1 MATRNEKEIF
11 EPYLKQQFNLDRA
24 LTYGEKQ
31 KTILRLIDEAKHGIV
46 PISGGQRINLDEN
59 NPAVKAVREG
69 KKVAIDGKKT
79 KVSGRGVEKKWLNLA
94 MAGGLLLIP
103 LALFGF
109 WYFGGGG
116 EEAEE
121 ELVLLAE
128 PLPVVEPTASV
139 APTVTATDLAE
150 PEPEIVMTAR
160 PTVTPF
166 PTFTPAPA
174 EGSQYEVQVSENV
187 SVADFHQPIAMSLA
201 GQEMRI
207 STADYAAGWQPEGVE
222 WWPKT
227 DIRKV
232 IAIPFNEGLI
242 QQIFTQIDEPVTV
255 RLRNGAAIRYQITD
269 ISRVNTFEIENMLSN
284 VPSVAIIFHG
294 EAGDERWLVIGTA
307 IQEDIQIEEIEI
319 LEEIA
324 FLTIESCHQEQMLV
338 ECHIHIDEGNK
349 QYLDQLI
356 LTDLDWWEGG
366 SYPFSEIKSIVC
378 NEEIC
383 NVVLA
388 GVARQT
394 GTVVIIHNAGDG
406 ATVQVLPTTN

>member
-11 EPYLKQQFNLDRA
+11 EPYLAQQFKADNA

-31 KTILRLIDEAKHGIV
+31 KTILRLKEEAKHGIV

-69 KKVAIDGKKT
+69 KKVAIDGKKP
-79 KVSGRGVEKKWLNLA
+79 KVANRGVEKKWLNLA
-94 MAGGLLLIP
+94 MAGMLLLIP

-109 WYFGGGG
+109 WFFSGK
-116 EEAEE
+116 EAEPE
-121 ELVLLAE
+121 IAA
-128 PLPVVEPTASV
+128 VVEPSPTAEPTETSV
-139 APTVTATDLAE
+139 PTATEAVE
-150 PEPEIVMTAR
+150 AVPEIVVTAV

-174 EGSQYEVQVSENV
+174 EGSQYEVKVSEDA
-187 SVADFHQPIAMSLA
+187 SVADFHQPIAMKLV

-232 IAIPFNEGLI
+232 IAVPFDEGLI
-242 QQIFTQIDEPVTV
+242 QQIFTKIDEPITV
-255 RLRNGAAIRYQITD
+255 RLRNGAAIRYQISD

-284 VPSVAIIFHG
+284 VPSVAIVFHG
-294 EAGDERWLVIGTA
+294 EEGDERWLVIGTA
-307 IQEDIQIEEIEI
+307 IQEGIEIEETRI

-324 FLTIESCHQEQMLV
+324 FLTIESCNQENMLI
-338 ECHIHIDEGNK
+338 ECVIRIDEGNK

-378 NEEIC
+378 SEAVC

-394 GTVVIIHNAGDG
+394 GTAVIIHNAGDG